1 MKRRFQDHVTTALIA
16 NLAILVLGHL
26 PTAGA
31 AMSQADRIDE
41 RVDFQTEIR
50 PLLSRTCFECHGPD
64 EGSRRARLRL
74 DRRVGLLGE
83 QGVGGVVI
91 PGDPEG
97 SELFR
102 RITAED
108 PDDLMPPP
116 ESGHALTSE
125 QIAAIRAWI
134 SEGAVWEE
142 HWAFIAP
149 DPRPRTTIARSDVN
163 LEQHDQSVDPIDPID
178 PIDRLIQAKSRADG
192 LNSSPPADRET
203 LLRRV
208 TFDLTGLPPTR
219 SEMDG
224 FLADESPE
232 AYEAVVDRLLA
243 SPAFGERM
251 ATAWLDLARFADTH
265 GYQSDVDRPMW
276 AYRDWVIKAFNEN
289 LPYDDFVTWQ
299 LAGDLLPKPTS
310 DQRLATAFNRL
321 HRQTNEGGSVEE
333 EFRVEYVADR
343 VHTFGTTFLGLT
355 TECARCHSHKFD
367 PISHEEYY
375 ELFAFFDD
383 IDESGLYS
391 HFTGAVPTPTLLLT
405 TAETDQRINGLRSR
419 IAEAEAVLEEM
430 ESAESPAFDAWIDE
444 APWTRP
450 EAILVPGLVGEYP
463 LDGIAGGQLEN
474 LVDSTKPGGVSG
486 TPIQVPGTDATAIRL
501 DGENNLHFPGVGE
514 FTRVDPFTIAL
525 WVKLEAITDR
535 AVVLHR
541 SRAWTDAGSQG
552 YQFLLEDGRVSWSLI
567 HFWPGDALGIRAM
580 EPLPVGEWVEV
591 VLSYDGSSRASGLA
605 IHLDGASISTEI
617 VRDHL
622 TKAITGGGPGAMTI
636 GQRFRDRGFK
646 GGEVDH
652 LRVFN
657 RRLTPIEIRHLHDG
671 EALLDS
677 EPDAAELRAYFNG
690 TVDPAQRMA
699 RADLQGL
706 RRELAGVIDGTSEI
720 MVMAELAEPR
730 ESRVLERGRYDRPMQ
745 VVQPGTPD
753 GIRAFPEGLP
763 PNRLGLAAW
772 VTDPEHPLT
781 ARVAVNRLWSIA
793 FGQGIVATPED
804 FGSQGTRPSHPEL
817 LDRLAVDFI
826 QSGWDVKAML
836 RRFVGS
842 ATYRQASAGTPES
855 RVVDPENRLLSHG
868 PSDRLTAEMVR
879 DQALAASGLLVRT
892 VGGPSVYPY
901 QPGGLW
907 QEKSGRVY
915 PQGTGDALH
924 RRSMY
929 TFWKRTSPPPSMM
942 LFDAAKRDV
951 CVARRSSTST
961 PLQALVLLND
971 IQFVEAARVLAE
983 QVIEA
988 SPTDHGAQIELAFRL
1003 LTGRRP
1009 TNPEREILEGLHAEE
1024 LETFEAD
1031 PEAAKAVASSG
1042 EPPRREELDP
1052 ARTAAMTVICSTIMN
1067 TDAAVMKR

>member
-1 MKRRFQDHVTTALIA
+1 MLQLGLGACGLFL
-16 NLAILVLGHL
+16 NLPSFSMPSDQI
-26 PTAGA
+26 
-31 AMSQADRIDE
+31 DRKF
-41 RVDFQTEIR
+41 DFQTEIR

-64 EGSRRARLRL
+64 EAARRADLRL
-74 DRRVGLLGE
+74 DLREGLLGVGGE
-83 QGVGGVVI
+83 GGVVL
-91 PGDPEG
+91 PGDPES

-102 RITAED
+102 RITTAD
-108 PDDLMPPP
+108 FDDLMPPP
-116 ESGHALTSE
+116 DSGHALTSE
-125 QIAAIRAWI
+125 QIEAVRAWI
-134 SEGAVWEE
+134 QQGAIWEE
-142 HWAFIAP
+142 HWSFMP
-149 DPRPRTTIARSDVN
+149 LDPQSDFHGSHPN
-163 LEQHDQSVDPIDPID
+163 TSGSQVDPDID
-178 PIDRLIQAKSRADG
+178 PIDRIVESAWSANG
-192 LNSSPPADRET
+192 LKGSIPADRET

-208 TFDLTGLPPTR
+208 TFDLTGLPPTIP
-219 SEMDG
+219 EMDA
-224 FLADESPE
+224 FLADESPA
-232 AYEAVVDRLLA
+232 AYDRVVDRLLE

-276 AYRDWVIKAFNEN
+276 AYRDWVIRAFNEN

-299 LAGDLLPKPTS
+299 LAGDLLPDATA

-343 VHTFGTTFLGLT
+343 VHTFGTAFLGLT

-391 HFTGAVPTPTLLLT
+391 HFTGAVPTPTLLLA
-405 TAETDQRINGLRSR
+405 TAETQQRIDELRGR
-419 IAEAEAVLEEM
+419 IADA
-430 ESAESPAFDAWIDE
+430 ESAISVLASAASPAFQAWMEDASLAVADDPQTPLI
-444 APWTRP
+444 
-450 EAILVPGLVGEYP
+450 PGLVGDYP
-463 LDGIAGGQLEN
+463 LDEIVDGQLEN
-474 LVDSTKPGGVSG
+474 LADPAKPGGVSG
-486 TPIQVPGTDATAIRL
+486 GPVSVPGIESTGL
-501 DGENNLHFPGVGE
+501 LMDGENNLHFPGVGE
-514 FTRVDPFTIAL
+514 FSRVDPFTIAL
-525 WVKLEAITDR
+525 WVRIEAITDR

-552 YQFLLEDGRVSWSLI
+552 YQLLLEDGRVSWSLI
-567 HFWPGDALGIRAM
+567 HFWPGDAIGIRTL
-580 EPLPVGEWVEV
+580 EPLPAGEWVEV
-591 VLSYDGSSRASGLA
+591 VVAYDGSSRASGLS
-605 IHLDGASISTEI
+605 IHLDGDAVGIEV

-652 LRVFN
+652 LRVFD
-657 RRLTPIEIRHLHDG
+657 RRLSPIEIRHLHDG
-671 EALLDS
+671 EALQRAD
-677 EPDAAELRAYFNG
+677 PDVDELRAYFNG
-690 TVDPAQRMA
+690 LVDPAQREA
-699 RADLQGL
+699 RSKLQGL
-706 RRELAGVIDGTSEI
+706 RRELAGVIDATREI

-745 VVQPGTPD
+745 VVQPGTP
-753 GIRAFPEGLP
+753 GRIRAFPADLP
-763 PNRLGLAAW
+763 PNRLGLATW

-793 FGQGIVATPED
+793 FGRGIVATPED
-804 FGSQGTRPSHPEL
+804 FGSQGMRPSHPEL
-817 LDRLAVDFI
+817 LDRLALDFI
-826 QSGWDVKAML
+826 ESGWDVKAML
-836 RRFVGS
+836 RRFLVS
-842 ATYRQASAGTPES
+842 STYRQASAATIAS
-855 RVVDPENRLLSHG
+855 RDVDPENRFLSRG
-868 PSDRLTAEMVR
+868 PSARLTAEMVR
-879 DQALAASGLLVRT
+879 DQALAASGLLVRK

-929 TFWKRTSPPPSMM
+929 TFWKRTSPPPSML

-983 QVIEA
+983 RVIGG
-988 SPTDHGAQIELAFRL
+988 SPPDSGENVDHAGQIEHGFRL

-1009 TNPEREILEGLHAEE
+1009 TGPEQAILEQLHAEE
-1024 LETFEAD
+1024 FEAFESD
-1031 PEAAKAVASSG
+1031 PEAALAVASAG
-1042 EPPRREELDP
+1042 EPPRQEKFDP
-1052 ARTAAMTVICSTIMN
+1052 ARTAAMTVVCSTIMN

>member
-1 MKRRFQDHVTTALIA
+1 MTAFIA
-16 NLAILVLGHL
+16 NFAVLTFGHFINEF
-26 PTAGA
+26 AGA
-31 AMSQADRIDE
+31 AHARQIETS
-41 RVDFQTEIR
+41 VDFQTEIR
-50 PLLSRTCFECHGPD
+50 PLLSRACFKCHGPD
-64 EGSRRARLRL
+64 EGARQAGLRL
-74 DRRVGLLGE
+74 DRRTGLLGIDGE
-83 QGVGGVVI
+83 GGVVI
-91 PGDPEG
+91 PGNPED
-97 SELFR
+97 SELLR
-102 RITAED
+102 RIIAED

-116 ESGHALTSE
+116 ESGHPLTPAQVS
-125 QIAAIRAWI
+125 AIRAWI
-134 SEGAVWEE
+134 REGAVWEE
-142 HWAFIAP
+142 HWAFIPP
-149 DPRPRTTIARSDVN
+149 DRQPVAKGSRSGERPGRAGGALHRTDR
-163 LEQHDQSVDPIDPID
+163 LGPVDPIDQ
-178 PIDRLIQAKSRADG
+178 LIQARGHSEG
-192 LNSSPPADRET
+192 LGSSPPADRET

-208 TFDLTGLPPTR
+208 TFDLTGLPPTLR
-219 SEMDG
+219 EMDAFG
-224 FLADESPE
+224 ADESPA
-232 AYEAVVDRLLA
+232 AYETVVDRLLA

-299 LAGDLLPKPTS
+299 LAGDLLPESTS

-343 VHTFGTTFLGLT
+343 VHTFGTAFLGLT

-367 PISHEEYY
+367 PISHDEYY

-405 TAETDQRINGLRSR
+405 TAETDQRIDGLRGR
-419 IAEAEAVLEEM
+419 IADAEAALADRA
-430 ESAESPAFDAWIDE
+430 STASPEFDAWIED
-444 APWTRP
+444 ASWTRAETP
-450 EAILVPGLVGEYP
+450 LVSGLVGDFP
-463 LDGIAGGQLEN
+463 LDGIVDGKLEN
-474 LVDSTKPGGVSG
+474 LADPTKLGGVSG
-486 TPIQVPGTDATAIRL
+486 GPIQVPGAEATGLRL

-525 WVKLEAITDR
+525 WVKIEAIADR

-552 YQFLLEDGRVSWSLI
+552 YQLLLEDGRVSWSLI
-567 HFWPGDALGIRAM
+567 HFWPGDAIGIRAI
-580 EPLPVGEWVEV
+580 EPLPVDEWVEV
-591 VLSYDGSSRASGLA
+591 VLTYDGSSRASGLS
-605 IHLDGASISTEI
+605 IHLDGAPIGTEV

-646 GGEVDH
+646 AGEVDH
-652 LRVFN
+652 LRVFQ
-657 RRLTPIEIRHLHDG
+657 RQLTPIEIQHLHDG
-671 EALLDS
+671 KAILD
-677 EPDAAELRAYFNG
+677 PDAAADDLRAYFNG
-690 TVDPAQRMA
+690 SFDPVQQAARVDLLA
-699 RADLQGL
+699 L
-706 RRELAGVIDGTSEI
+706 RRELAGVIDGTREI
-720 MVMAELAEPR
+720 MVMAELATPR
-730 ESRVLERGRYDRPMQ
+730 ESRVLERGRYDRPMH
-745 VVQPGTPD
+745 VVQPGTPER
-753 GIRAFPEGLP
+753 IRPFPAELP
-763 PNRLGLAAW
+763 PNRLGLATW

-793 FGQGIVATPED
+793 FGRGIVATPED
-804 FGSQGTRPSHPEL
+804 FGSQGMRPTHPEL
-817 LDRLAVDFI
+817 LDQLALDFI
-826 QSGWDVKAML
+826 ESGWDVKAML
-836 RRFVGS
+836 GRLVRS
-842 ATYRQASAGTPES
+842 STYRQASAATPES
-855 RVVDPENRLLSHG
+855 RAIDPENRLLSRG

-915 PQGTGDALH
+915 PQGTGEALH

-929 TFWKRTSPPPSMM
+929 TFWKRTSPPPSML

-983 QVIEA
+983 QVIDET
-988 SPTDHGAQIELAFRL
+988 PRDHAEQIEHAFRL

-1009 TNPEREILEGLHAEE
+1009 TNLEREILERLHAEE

-1031 PEAAKAVASSG
+1031 QNAAIAVASSG

-1052 ARTAAMTVICSTIMN
+1052 VRTAAMTVICSTIMN

>member
-1 MKRRFQDHVTTALIA
+1 MKYSFHVRSVACVIA
-16 NLAILVLGHL
+16 NVAALAFGHSVNDR
-26 PTAGA
+26 A
-31 AMSQADRIDE
+31 AMAQVSQVESRL
-41 RVDFQTEIR
+41 DFQTEIR
-50 PLLSRTCFECHGPD
+50 PLLSQTCFKCHGPD
-64 EGSRRARLRL
+64 EGSRRGGLRL
-74 DRRVGLLGE
+74 DLRTGLLGLE
-83 QGVGGVVI
+83 GERGVVV

-97 SELFR
+97 SELLQ
-102 RITAED
+102 RITADD

-116 ESGHALTSE
+116 ESGHVLSPE
-125 QIAAIRAWI
+125 QIETVRAWI
-134 SEGAVWEE
+134 LAGAVWEE
-142 HWAFIAP
+142 HWAFLSP
-149 DPRPRTTIARSDVN
+149 SPLGDGPRQQGQSFDPS
-163 LEQHDQSVDPIDPID
+163 IDL
-178 PIDRLIQAKSRADG
+178 IDRLVLASGRIKG
-192 LNSSPPADRET
+192 LKPSPQADRET

-208 TFDLTGLPPTR
+208 TFDLTGLPP
-219 SEMDG
+219 SLPEMDA
-224 FLADESPE
+224 FISDESSE
-232 AYEAVVDRLLA
+232 AYESVVDRLLG
-243 SPAFGERM
+243 SSAFGERM

-343 VHTFGTTFLGLT
+343 VHTFGTAFLGLT

-405 TAETDQRINGLRSR
+405 TAETDQRIDGLRGR
-419 IAEAEAVLEEM
+419 ISDAEAALASLE
-430 ESAESPAFDAWIDE
+430 STPSPAFDAWIDE

-450 EAILVPGLVGEYP
+450 EATLVPGLQGDYP
-463 LDGIAGGQLEN
+463 LDGVVDGQLEN
-474 LVDSTKPGGVSG
+474 RAVPTKPGGVSG
-486 TPIQVPGTDATAIRL
+486 NPVPIPGAELTGLRL
-501 DGENNLHFPGVGE
+501 DGENNLRFPGVGE

-525 WVKLEAITDR
+525 WVKIEAITDR

-567 HFWPGDALGIRAM
+567 HFWPGDAIGIRAID
-580 EPLPVGEWVEV
+580 PLPVGEWVEV

-605 IHLDGASISTEI
+605 IHIDGGPIGAEV

-646 GGEVDH
+646 AGEVDH

-657 RRLTPIEIRHLHDG
+657 RRLTPIEIRHLYDN
-671 EALLDS
+671 ASLVD
-677 EPDAAELRAYFNG
+677 PTPAANELRAYFNG
-690 TVDPAQRMA
+690 TVDPTQQAA
-699 RADLQGL
+699 RLELQAL

-720 MVMAELAEPR
+720 MVMAELATPR

-745 VVQPGTPD
+745 VVQPGTPER
-753 GIRAFPEGLP
+753 IYAFPVDLP

-781 ARVAVNRLWSIA
+781 ARVAVNRLWSIV
-793 FGQGIVATPED
+793 FGRGIVATSED
-804 FGSQGTRPSHPEL
+804 FGSQGMRPTHPEL
-817 LDRLAVDFI
+817 LDQLALDFI
-826 QSGWDVKAML
+826 QSDWDVKAML
-836 RRFVGS
+836 RRFVLS
-842 ATYRQASAGTPES
+842 STYRQASAGTPES
-855 RVVDPENRLLSHG
+855 RVIDPENSLLSRG

-879 DQALAASGLLVRT
+879 DQALAASGLLVGAI
-892 VGGPSVYPY
+892 GGPSVYPY

-951 CVARRSSTST
+951 CVTRRSSTST

-983 QVIEA
+983 RVIEQ
-988 SPTDHGAQIELAFRL
+988 SPPDHAGQIELAFRL

-1009 TNPEREILEGLHAEE
+1009 TSVEREILERLYAEE
-1024 LETFEAD
+1024 LKVFQVD
-1031 PEAAKAVASSG
+1031 LDAAMAVASTG
-1042 EPPRREELDP
+1042 EPPRRDAIDP
-1052 ARTAAMTVICSTIMN
+1052 ARAAAMTVICSTIMN

>member
-1 MKRRFQDHVTTALIA
+1 MTAFIA
-16 NLAILVLGHL
+16 NFAVLTFGHFINES
-26 PTAGA
+26 A
-31 AMSQADRIDE
+31 AAAHARQSE
-41 RVDFQTEIR
+41 TSVDFQTEIR
-50 PLLSRTCFECHGPD
+50 PLLSRTCFKCHGPD
-64 EGSRRARLRL
+64 EGARRAGLRL
-74 DRRVGLLGE
+74 DRRAGLLGIDGE
-83 QGVGGVVI
+83 GGVVI
-91 PGDPEG
+91 PGNPEG
-97 SELFR
+97 SELLQ
-102 RITAED
+102 RIIAED
-108 PDDLMPPP
+108 PDDLMPPS
-116 ESGHALTSE
+116 ESGHPLTSA
-125 QIAAIRAWI
+125 QITAIRAWI
-134 SEGAVWEE
+134 REGAVWEE
-142 HWAFIAP
+142 HWAFIPP
-149 DPRPRTTIARSDVN
+149 DRHPVAIPSRLDARSGRPGRAI
-163 LEQHDQSVDPIDPID
+163 DQTDQTDQTDRTDPIDQ
-178 PIDRLIQAKSRADG
+178 LIQARGRSEG
-192 LNSSPPADRET
+192 LGSSPPADREM

-208 TFDLTGLPPTR
+208 TFDLTGLPPTLR
-219 SEMDG
+219 EMDA
-224 FLADESPE
+224 FVADESPA
-232 AYEAVVDRLLA
+232 AYESVVDRLLG
-243 SPAFGERM
+243 SSAFGERM

-343 VHTFGTTFLGLT
+343 VHTFGTAFLGLT

-405 TAETDQRINGLRSR
+405 TAETDQRIDGLRGR
-419 IAEAEAVLEEM
+419 ISDAEAALASLE
-430 ESAESPAFDAWIDE
+430 STPSPAFDAWIDE

-450 EAILVPGLVGEYP
+450 EATLVPGLQGDYP
-463 LDGIAGGQLEN
+463 LDGVVDGQLEN
-474 LVDSTKPGGVSG
+474 RAVPTKPGGVSG
-486 TPIQVPGTDATAIRL
+486 NPVPIPGAELTGLRL
-501 DGENNLHFPGVGE
+501 DGENNLRFPGVGE

-525 WVKLEAITDR
+525 WVKIEAITDR

-567 HFWPGDALGIRAM
+567 HFWPGDAIGIRAID
-580 EPLPVGEWVEV
+580 PLPVGEWVEV

-753 GIRAFPEGLP
+753 RIRAFPEGLP
-763 PNRLGLAAW
+763 PNRLGLATW

-793 FGQGIVATPED
+793 FGRGIVATPED
-804 FGSQGTRPSHPEL
+804 FGSQGMRPTHPEL
-817 LDRLAVDFI
+817 LDQLALDFI
-826 QSGWDVKAML
+826 QSDWDVKAML
-836 RRFVGS
+836 GRLVRS
-842 ATYRQASAGTPES
+842 STYRQASAATPES
-855 RVVDPENRLLSHG
+855 RAIDPENRLLSRG

-915 PQGTGDALH
+915 PQGTGEALH

-929 TFWKRTSPPPSMM
+929 TFWKRTSPPPSML

-983 QVIEA
+983 QVIDET
-988 SPTDHGAQIELAFRL
+988 PRDHAEQIEHAFRL

-1009 TNPEREILEGLHAEE
+1009 TSLEREILERLHAEE
-1024 LETFEAD
+1024 LEMFEAD
-1031 PEAAKAVASSG
+1031 QNAAIAVASSG
-1042 EPPRREELDP
+1042 EPPRREDLDP